1 MRFLKILS
9 IRLIDSFEVSRN
21 ITRSMK
27 ANRVKLALSARFSEI
42 LVELVK
48 KRKDFPL
55 LRKLE
60 FFTSNWEIDVKFSL

>member
-27 ANRVKLALSARFSEI
+27 ANRVKLTLSARFSEI